1 MGWTLNNKF
10 IEQLGLEHVLRW
22 AGAVGTA
29 TKQLTIQNRITFA
42 SGAVIASTVYLP
54 PVHEA
59 IGLFFVVVASSV
71 TTGTVTVAPF
81 KGGQS
86 TADSVFYENE
96 GTLGGGSATSEVI
109 TAANGWVVDLS
120 LGDRWLVV
128 ADDLDAT

>member
-1 MGWTLNNKF
+1 MRQWE
-10 IEQLGLEHVLRW
+10 I
-22 AGAVGTA
+22 
-29 TKQLTIQNRITFA
+29 
-42 SGAVIASTVYLP
+42 IAAAESRPADCTSPSTDGP
-54 PVHEA
+54 APR
-59 IGLFFVVVASSV
+59 
-71 TTGTVTVAPF
+71 GTVTVAPF

-109 TAANGWVVDLS
+109 TAANGWVVVLS